1 MVFSPFYPKKDMSQL
16 SCGFIMIVTGLMV
29 IVRNYSN
36 SKNKII
42 YAIMTCTVL
51 LGCSLVGL
59 ACCEAFVNC

>member
-16 SCGFIMIVTGLMV
+16 ICGFIMIVTGLMV